1 MFKSFTAIA
10 LSGVVSAI
18 DEPTFKFMQY
28 VSQFNKSYASVDEFN
43 ARLALFTERDQFVT
57 EWNADETNTH
67 RVGHN
72 RLSDY
77 TEQEL
82 NNLNGI
88 KADTIPPMKQVAK
101 QTNV

>member
-1 MFKSFTAIA
+1 
-10 LSGVVSAI
+10 
-18 DEPTFKFMQY
+18 
-28 VSQFNKSYASVDEFN
+28 
-43 ARLALFTERDQFVT
+43 VT

-82 NNLNGI
+82 SNLNGI
-88 KADTIPPMKQVAK
+88 KADSIPPMKQVAE
-101 QTNV
+101 